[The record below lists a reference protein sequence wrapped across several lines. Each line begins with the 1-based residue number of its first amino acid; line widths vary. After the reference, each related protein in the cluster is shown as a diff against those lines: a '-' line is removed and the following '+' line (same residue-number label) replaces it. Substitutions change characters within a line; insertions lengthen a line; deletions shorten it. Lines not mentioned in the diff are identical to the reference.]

1 MPHPPLKGK
10 NHLFTS
16 GNTPLGAFGLK
27 LRHSLEDTIFL
38 LYENAR
44 NGKTEGHPSVL
55 ADFCCPGPVRSN
67 VDQIPGYQR

>member
-16 GNTPLGAFGLK
+16 GDTPLGAFGLK

-44 NGKTEGHPSVL
+44 NGKT
-55 ADFCCPGPVRSN
+55 PVCH
-67 VDQIPGYQR
+67 